1 MAILTDMPAR
11 KAEKNMSN
19 TITTKET
26 SAFNKLLRAARALL
40 LTKRPYEIGVT
51 KIVTKADVAKGSF
64 YYYFNNCNDIIRTL
78 RTIEEDKC
86 WDALLRYFCRTS
98 TGTFSQKIERMAVY
112 LVQYICSSFDFQ
124 RIVGEDISWYNCFDK
139 MIEADSEE
147 QEQFNKELYEYAAA
161 IGMSEEQARMNV
173 HFLFTTAVR
182 YSNSALSRESSLT
195 IDETRNYIIK
205 TASRLFPEA

>member
-1 MAILTDMPAR
+1 MI
-11 KAEKNMSN
+11 K
-19 TITTKET
+19 KET
-26 SAFNKLLRAARALL
+26 AVSNRLLSAARELL
-40 LTKRPYEIGVT
+40 LTKNSHEIKISDIKSRAHVGEGSFYRYFSSPYEIIQV
-51 KIVTKADVAKGSF
+51 
-64 YYYFNNCNDIIRTL
+64 L
-78 RTIEEDKC
+78 RSIEEEKC
-86 WDALLRYFCRTS
+86 MDALLQYFCRTS
-98 TGTFSQKIERMAVY
+98 AGTFSQKIERMAVY
-112 LVQYICSSFDFQ
+112 LVQYIRSSLDFQ